1 MCVKTQMT
9 PPHRAWYFL
18 LCYCAYSAYT
28 LDFVIRKAIQ
38 PQLMELYHLSAPELA
53 AHYHMV
59 YWGLVAGTI
68 LFGCLVNML
77 NFRTCFILIWVCQI
91 LGLVKLLALSP
102 IILTTPMI
110 HQFKSGIF
118 LMGLAEGGIFAL
130 IHPLIALIF
139 QVPGQ
144 SKVKFMAYLHTNWPL
159 FTVIGVLFE
168 QTIVHYHLDWYLNI
182 YVILIFPCLY
192 LVLALFLPL
201 PSHSLKHHIPLSSRI
216 KSTIRPGYFLLFFCM
231 LFATTI
237 ENSPQVWIRN
247 VIESHLQI
255 NGINSLF
262 FLIYGSSLQF
272 ICRLFAGSITQ
283 RISPP
288 ALLCIASVLCVMSL
302 YLLSISNQTTW
313 SIIPA
318 GIFAASIAL
327 YWPIYIAIIADRYPL
342 SGGFGMGLMNSA
354 GFLSMILTV
363 PTVAKLSQLEGL
375 SGAFLI
381 LTWYG
386 ILTLIL
392 LSAVYA
398 FFRSQGGYKVFSYSE
413 RSL

>member
-1 MCVKTQMT
+1 MT
-9 PPHRAWYFL
+9 PPNRAWYFL

-53 AHYHMV
+53 SHYQIV
-59 YWGLVAGTI
+59 YWALIAGAI
-68 LFGCLVNML
+68 IFGCLVDML
-77 NFRTCFILIWVCQI
+77 NYRTCFILIWICQI
-91 LGLVKLLALSP
+91 LGLVKLLAFSP
-102 IILTTPMI
+102 IIHTTSMI
-110 HQFKSGIF
+110 HQFKSGVF

-139 QVPGQ
+139 HVPGQ
-144 SKVKFMAYLHTNWPL
+144 SKVKIMAYLHTNWPL
-159 FTVIGVLFE
+159 FVVIGVLLE
-168 QTIVHYHLDWYLNI
+168 QTLQHYHLDWYLNI
-182 YVILIFPCLY
+182 YVMLVFPCLY

-201 PSHSLKHHIPLSSRI
+201 PTHSFKHRTPLSSRI
-216 KSTIRPGYFLLFFCM
+216 KSTLRPGFFLLFFCM
-231 LFATTI
+231 LFSTTI
-237 ENSPQVWIRN
+237 QLSPQVWIRK
-247 VIESHLQI
+247 VIESTLEI
-255 NGINSLF
+255 NGFNSLF

-272 ICRLFAGSITQ
+272 ICRMYAGTIAQ

-288 ALLCIASVLCVMSL
+288 ALLAIASMLCAISL
-302 YLLSISNQTTW
+302 YLLSMSHHMLW
-313 SIIPA
+313 PIIPA
-318 GIFAASIAL
+318 GIFAISIAL
-327 YWPIYIAIIADRYPL
+327 YWPIYIAIVADRYPL
-342 SGGFGMGLMNSA
+342 SGGVGMGLMNSA

-363 PTVAKLSQLEGL
+363 PTVAKLSQSQGL

-381 LTWYG
+381 LAWYS

-398 FFRSQGGYKVFSYSE
+398 FFRSQGGYKVFSFSE